1 MGILTDD
8 MTRLRG
14 EVEGLRSDRESLL
27 ADVSTSVANLKAR
40 TNAMQEGF
48 HRDHTEMATQLRG
61 GLSDFIGGLK
71 SDVTKMQD
79 GFRDSHADM
88 AAQTSR
94 QRQDFTSGLQ
104 QGVAQFREEFAADL
118 AGARRGWFGDS
129 GPAPKAQQ
137 PEREETSSTAP
148 SNESKTKQ
156 RKRSK

>member
-27 ADVSTSVANLKAR
+27 ADVRTSVADLKAR

-129 GPAPKAQQ
+129 GTQPTDQELADETTSPKA
-137 PEREETSSTAP
+137 A
-148 SNESKTKQ
+148 KTKQ
-156 RKRSK
+156 RKRPK